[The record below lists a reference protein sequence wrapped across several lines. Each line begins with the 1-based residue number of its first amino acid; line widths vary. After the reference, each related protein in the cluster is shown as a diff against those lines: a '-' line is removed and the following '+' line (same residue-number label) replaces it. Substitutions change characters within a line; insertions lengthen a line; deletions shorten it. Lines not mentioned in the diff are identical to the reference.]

1 MRRAFFALA
10 ALAVVAVAVYW
21 FGLRGSSTPTAAAQ
35 PVRPVAQ
42 IGEGKRV
49 IVIGDDGKVLGSAAG
64 KKASL
69 PVLPLKKRPTGGQV
83 GGHVREEVRILAA
96 APKAFRPYLAKTSWG
111 GHGVVVELTSG
122 IEIRFGRQ
130 NEPTRKWEAAA
141 AVLADPSVTMLS
153 YVDVESPTRPAAKG
167 DEHELPPVN

>member
-1 MRRAFFALA
+1 MRRVAIVLG
-10 ALAVVAVAVYW
+10 AVAIVAIAVYW
-21 FGLRGSSTPTAAAQ
+21 FGLRGSSTPTAEAQ
-35 PVRPVAQ
+35 PARPVAQ

-49 IVIGDDGKVLGSAAG
+49 IVVGDDGKVLGSASG
-64 KKASL
+64 KKTKL
-69 PVLPLKKRPTGGQV
+69 PVLPLKKRPASGHV

-96 APKAFRPYLAKTSWG
+96 APSAFRPYLAKTSWG

-130 NEPTRKWEAAA
+130 NEADAKWKAAA
-141 AVLADPSVTMLS
+141 AVLADPSVTLLS
-153 YVDVESPTRPAAKG
+153 YVDVESPTRPAANG